1 MSKLKQTAV
10 FSKLLSNCCVS
21 IGPVVIFFCDISKL
35 IILTLNE
42 LSNITEIFLCNVC
55 KLALTPISLYSSK
68 TASGTIFLLITYI
81 HILLGQNIK
90 KIESVTSIACTP
102 TAHASLLSQ
111 RDEILEHNMH
121 TQPVKTIKNCKKKL
135 EKEKKE
141 IYSQ

>member
-1 MSKLKQTAV
+1 MIYQTKPIYISKLRLTALFSRTAV
-10 FSKLLSNCCVS
+10 KLLCFSKLLSNCCVS

-102 TAHASLLSQ
+102 TAHASLLS
-111 RDEILEHNMH
+111 
-121 TQPVKTIKNCKKKL
+121 
-135 EKEKKE
+135 
-141 IYSQ
+141 